1 MGYRPFVYLTR
12 EDRFEPDAGGSQN
25 VFYLP
30 EADAVSAS

>member
-1 MGYRPFVYLTR
+1 VYLTR